1 MILKQYERKNKQI
14 SINRF
19 RGVEVITFAL
29 HAKGPRF
36 DPGRK
41 HFGVAFAQHATF
53 SKFDPGAGSLLY
65 LIDNKLYETIARKK
79 VL

>member
-1 MILKQYERKNKQI
+1 MILKQYGRKNKQI

-41 HFGVAFAQHATF
+41 HFGVAIVTFAQHAKLT
-53 SKFDPGAGSLLY
+53 KFDPGCRQFVVFS
-65 LIDNKLYETIARKK
+65 
-79 VL
+79 